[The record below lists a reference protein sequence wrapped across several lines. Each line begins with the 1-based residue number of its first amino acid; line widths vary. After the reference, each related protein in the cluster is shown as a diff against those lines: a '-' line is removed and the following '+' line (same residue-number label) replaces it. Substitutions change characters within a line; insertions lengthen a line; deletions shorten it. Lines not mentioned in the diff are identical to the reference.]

1 MTGKGSGRRGRPLGY
16 KLSEASKRAISA
28 AKKGQRHKLETRE
41 KISRSLLL
49 YFRKKTPLSEELSNR
64 YHRIIDRAGIQDWID
79 NISLEFDA
87 SFDVMTEKAVR
98 NKSKIEL
105 NCGDNIEYFSHG
117 FTPELIY
124 LFKEH
129 CFKEGVDPED
139 LMEEIDSW

>member
-41 KISRSLLL
+41 KISKSLLL

-64 YHRIIDRAGIQDWID
+64 YFRIMDNTRIQNWLSD
-79 NISLEFDA
+79 ISADFDA
-87 SFDVMTEKAVR
+87 SSDVMTEKAVR

-105 NCGDNIEYFSHG
+105 NCGDNIEYFSHE

-124 LFKEH
+124 LLKEH
-129 CFKEGVDPED
+129 CFKEGIDPED
-139 LMEEIDSW
+139 IMEEIDSW